1 MKIRFTTKDGCKGVN
16 YICDHNLE
24 KYKKK
29 YPDLEI
35 LENSLIPYQDD
46 KNKSN

>member
-16 YICDHNLE
+16 FICDKNLE
-24 KYKKK
+24 KFKKK

-35 LENSLIPYQDD
+35 LESNYLSE
-46 KNKSN
+46 KNNIQ